1 MGLVKTFIYKEEFL
15 DNIKRYKYGLNWPV
29 VYIIR
34 NDKEAYVGESS
45 RVYNR
50 SLEHLKN
57 KDRIKLDTIDI
68 VADADFNKSATL
80 ELESLLIEHM
90 AADGKYLLQ
99 NGNSGLR
106 KHNYYEKDK
115 YIKKFDAIWSE
126 LKEKEIVVRG
136 LFEIRNSDLFKY
148 SPYKSLTTEQLEVV
162 ESIVDSIINNKK
174 SNHLIQGEPGTGK
187 TIVAIYLLK
196 YLIEKEETR
205 NLKVGLVVPMTSLR
219 TTLKKVFR
227 SVKNLK
233 ANMVL
238 GPSDVVG
245 ENYDILIVDEAHR
258 LNRRVNITNM
268 KSFDDCNKKLGL
280 DKNNDQLDWIRL
292 STKHM
297 ILCYDKNQSIKPSD
311 VRSEKFEEI
320 QFEKHKI
327 TSQMRVLAG
336 QDYISYIE
344 NILNESQDGVRNFDE
359 YELYIFDDLDEMY
372 KKIIDKDKEYGLC
385 RMIAGYAWEWKSQK
399 NNDAYDIV
407 IGESK
412 FKWNSEPKDWINSQN
427 AIKEVGCI
435 HTTQGY
441 DINYAGV
448 ILGNEI
454 VYRDN
459 KIQIVKEN
467 YYDKNGKRTVT
478 DENELKK
485 YIINIYKTI
494 LTRGIRGT
502 YIYICDEDLRNYFK
516 RYVKAFVSG
525 IKGFEN
531 NIMEKEI
538 VKEKINVG

>member
-1 MGLVKTFIYKEEFL
+1 MGLVKTFAYKEEFL
-15 DNIKRYKYGLNWPV
+15 DNIKRYKYGVNWPV

-34 NDKEAYVGESS
+34 NNKEAYVGESS

-68 VADADFNKSATL
+68 VADDDFNKSATL

-99 NGNSGLR
+99 NGNGGLR

-115 YIKKFDAIWSE
+115 YIKKFDIIWSE

-136 LFEIRNSDLFKY
+136 LFEIRNSNLFKY
-148 SPYKSLTTEQLEVV
+148 SPYKSLTSEQLEVV

-196 YLIEKEETR
+196 HLIEKEESK

-227 SVKNLK
+227 NVKNLK
-233 ANMVL
+233 ASMVL
-238 GPSDVVG
+238 GPSDVIG
-245 ENYDILIVDEAHR
+245 KDYDILIVDEAHR
-258 LNRRVNITNM
+258 LNRRVNITNV
-268 KSFDDCNKKLGL
+268 KSFDDCNRKLGL

-292 STKHM
+292 SSKHM

-311 VRSEKFEEI
+311 VRPEKFEEI
-320 QFEKHKI
+320 PFEKHKI

-336 QDYISYIE
+336 EDYINYIE
-344 NILNESQDGVRNFDE
+344 NIINENQDEFRSFGE
-359 YELYIFDDLDEMY
+359 YELYIFDNLDEMHR
-372 KKIIDKDKEYGLC
+372 KIIDKDKEYGLC
-385 RMIAGYAWEWKSQK
+385 RMIAGYAWEWKSKK
-399 NNDAYDIV
+399 NPDEYDIV

-459 KIQIVKEN
+459 KIQIVKEK
-467 YYDKNGKRTVT
+467 YYDKNGKKTVT

-502 YIYICDEDLRNYFK
+502 YIYICDEELRNYFK
-516 RYVKAFVSG
+516 RYIKTFVSDIEG
-525 IKGFEN
+525 LEK
-531 NIMEKEI
+531 NIIEKEI
-538 VKEKINVG
+538 IKEKVY

>member
-1 MGLVKTFIYKEEFL
+1 MK
-15 DNIKRYKYGLNWPV
+15 KRA
-29 VYIIR
+29 
-34 NDKEAYVGESS
+34 ECTS
-45 RVYNR
+45 
-50 SLEHLKN
+50 
-57 KDRIKLDTIDI
+57 
-68 VADADFNKSATL
+68 
-80 ELESLLIEHM
+80 
-90 AADGKYLLQ
+90 
-99 NGNSGLR
+99 
-106 KHNYYEKDK
+106 
-115 YIKKFDAIWSE
+115 
-126 LKEKEIVVRG
+126 
-136 LFEIRNSDLFKY
+136 
-148 SPYKSLTTEQLEVV
+148 EQLEVV
-162 ESIVDSIINNKK
+162 ESIVDSIVNNSK
-174 SNHLIQGEPGTGK
+174 SDHLIQGELGTGK

-227 SVKNLK
+227 NVKNLK
-233 ANMVL
+233 SSMVL
-238 GPSDVVG
+238 GPSDVIG
-245 ENYDILIVDEAHR
+245 KDYDILIVDEAHR

-268 KSFDDCNKKLGL
+268 KSFDDCNRKLGL

-311 VRSEKFEEI
+311 VRPEKFEEI
-320 QFEKHKI
+320 VFEKHRI

-336 QDYISYIE
+336 EDYINYIE
-344 NILNESQDGVRNFDE
+344 NIINENQDEFRSFGE
-359 YELYIFDDLDEMY
+359 YELYIFDNLDEMH
-372 KKIIDKDKEYGLC
+372 KKIIDKDKKYGLC

-399 NNDAYDIV
+399 NPDEYDIV

-459 KIQIVKEN
+459 KIQIVKEK
-467 YYDKNGKRTVT
+467 YYDKNGKKTVT
-478 DENELKK
+478 DKNELKK

-502 YIYICDEDLRNYFK
+502 YIYICDEELRNYFK
-516 RYVKAFVSG
+516 RYIKTFVSDIEG
-525 IKGFEN
+525 LEK
-531 NIMEKEI
+531 NIIEKEVI
-538 VKEKINVG
+538 KDKVY

>member
-1 MGLVKTFIYKEEFL
+1 MGLVKTFAYKEEFL
-15 DNIKRYKYGLNWPV
+15 DNIKRYKYGVNWPV

-34 NDKEAYVGESS
+34 NNKEAYIGESS

-57 KDRIKLDTIDI
+57 NDRVKLDTIDI

-99 NGNSGLR
+99 NSNGGLR

-115 YIKKFDAIWSE
+115 YIKKFDTIWSE

-136 LFEIRNSDLFKY
+136 LFEIRNSNLFKY
-148 SPYKSLTTEQLEVV
+148 SPYKSLTSEQLEVV
-162 ESIVDSIINNKK
+162 ESIVNSIINNNK

-227 SVKNLK
+227 NVKNLK
-233 ANMVL
+233 SSMVL
-238 GPSDVVG
+238 GPSDVIG
-245 ENYDILIVDEAHR
+245 KDYDILIVDEAHR

-268 KSFDDCNKKLGL
+268 KSFDDCNRKLGL

-311 VRSEKFEEI
+311 VRPEKFEEI
-320 QFEKHKI
+320 AFEKHRI
-327 TSQMRVLAG
+327 TSQMRGLAG
-336 QDYISYIE
+336 EDYINYIE
-344 NILNESQDGVRNFDE
+344 NIINENQDEFRSFGE
-359 YELYIFDDLDEMY
+359 YELYIFDNLDEMH
-372 KKIIDKDKEYGLC
+372 KKIIDKDQEYGLC

-399 NNDAYDIV
+399 NPDQYDIV

-412 FKWNSEPKDWINSQN
+412 LKWNSEPKDWINSQN

-459 KIQIVKEN
+459 KIQIVKEK
-467 YYDKNGKRTVT
+467 YYDKNGKKTVT

-502 YIYICDEDLRNYFK
+502 YIYICDEELRNYFK
-516 RYVKAFVSG
+516 RYIKTFVSDIEG
-525 IKGFEN
+525 LEK
-531 NIMEKEI
+531 NIIEKEI
-538 VKEKINVG
+538 IKEKVY

>member
-1 MGLVKTFIYKEEFL
+1 MGLVKTFTYKEEFL

-57 KDRIKLDTIDI
+57 DDRVKLDTIDI
-68 VADADFNKSATL
+68 VADDDFNKSATL

-99 NGNSGLR
+99 NGNGGLR
-106 KHNYYEKDK
+106 KHNYYEKAK
-115 YIKKFDAIWSE
+115 YVEKFDSIWNE
-126 LKEKEIVVRG
+126 LKQKDIVVRG

-196 YLIEKEETR
+196 YLIEKEETK

-219 TTLKKVFR
+219 STLKKVFR
-227 SVKNLK
+227 NVKNLK
-233 ANMVL
+233 ASMVL

-245 ENYDILIVDEAHR
+245 EDYDILIVDEAHR

-268 KSFDDCNKKLGL
+268 KSFDDCNRKLGL

-311 VRSEKFEEI
+311 VRPEKFEEI
-320 QFEKHKI
+320 KFEKHRI

-336 QDYISYIE
+336 EDYISYIE
-344 NILNESQDGVRNFDE
+344 NILSERQDEPKDFGE
-359 YELYIFDDLDEMY
+359 YELYVFDNLHEMH
-372 KKIIDKDKEYGLC
+372 KKIIDKDKKYGLC
-385 RMIAGYAWEWKSQK
+385 RMIAGYAWEWKTQK
-399 NNDAYDIV
+399 NPNDYDIV

-412 FKWNSEPKDWINSQN
+412 FKWNSKSKDWINSEN
-427 AIKEVGCI
+427 AIEEVGCI

-454 VYRDN
+454 VYRNN
-459 KIQIVKEN
+459 KIQIFKEN

-478 DENELKK
+478 DEDELKK
-485 YIINIYKTI
+485 YILNIYKTI

-502 YIYICDEDLRNYFK
+502 YIYICDEELRNYFK
-516 RYVKAFVSG
+516 RYIKTFVSEIEG
-525 IKGFEN
+525 LEKNIIETEIIKD
-531 NIMEKEI
+531 K
-538 VKEKINVG
+538 VY

>member
-1 MGLVKTFIYKEEFL
+1 MGLVKTFAYKEEFL
-15 DNIKRYKYGLNWPV
+15 DNIKRYKYGVNWPV

-34 NDKEAYVGESS
+34 NNKEAYVGESS

-57 KDRIKLDTIDI
+57 NDRVKLDTIDI

-99 NGNSGLR
+99 NGNGGLR

-115 YIKKFDAIWSE
+115 YIKKFDTIWSE

-136 LFEIRNSDLFKY
+136 LFEIRNSNLFKY
-148 SPYKSLTTEQLEVV
+148 SPYKSLTSEQLEVV

-227 SVKNLK
+227 NVKNLK
-233 ANMVL
+233 ASMVL
-238 GPSDVVG
+238 GPSDVIG
-245 ENYDILIVDEAHR
+245 KDYDILIVDEAHR
-258 LNRRVNITNM
+258 LNRRVNITNV
-268 KSFDDCNKKLGL
+268 KSFDDCNRKLGL

-311 VRSEKFEEI
+311 VCPEKFEEI
-320 QFEKHKI
+320 PFEKHRI
-327 TSQMRVLAG
+327 TSQMRVLG
-336 QDYISYIE
+336 GEDYINYIE
-344 NILNESQDGVRNFDE
+344 NIINENQDEFRSFGE
-359 YELYIFDDLDEMY
+359 YELYIFDNLDEMH
-372 KKIIDKDKEYGLC
+372 KKIIDKDQEYGLC
-385 RMIAGYAWEWKSQK
+385 RMIAGYAWEWKSKK
-399 NNDAYDIV
+399 NPDEYDIV

-459 KIQIVKEN
+459 KIQIVKEK
-467 YYDKNGKRTVT
+467 YYDKNGKKTVT

-502 YIYICDEDLRNYFK
+502 YIYICDEELRNYFK
-516 RYVKAFVSG
+516 RYIKTFVSDIEG
-525 IKGFEN
+525 LEK
-531 NIMEKEI
+531 NIIEKEI
-538 VKEKINVG
+538 IKEKVY

>member
-1 MGLVKTFIYKEEFL
+1 MGLVKTFTYKEEFL

-57 KDRIKLDTIDI
+57 DDRVKLDTIDI
-68 VADADFNKSATL
+68 VADDDFNKSATL

-99 NGNSGLR
+99 NGNGGLR
-106 KHNYYEKDK
+106 KHNYYEKAK
-115 YIKKFDAIWSE
+115 YVEKFDSIWNE

-174 SNHLIQGEPGTGK
+174 SKHLIQGEPGTGK

-196 YLIEKEETR
+196 YLIEKEETK

-219 TTLKKVFR
+219 STLKKVFR
-227 SVKNLK
+227 NVKNLK
-233 ANMVL
+233 ASMVL

-245 ENYDILIVDEAHR
+245 EDYDILIVDEAHR

-268 KSFDDCNKKLGL
+268 KSFDDCNRKLGL

-311 VRSEKFEEI
+311 VRPEKFEEI
-320 QFEKHKI
+320 KFEKHRI

-336 QDYISYIE
+336 EDYISYIE
-344 NILNESQDGVRNFDE
+344 NILRESQDEPKDFGE
-359 YELYIFDDLDEMY
+359 YELYVFDNLDEMH
-372 KKIIDKDKEYGLC
+372 KKIIDKDKKYGLC
-385 RMIAGYAWEWKSQK
+385 RMIAGYAWEWKTQK
-399 NNDAYDIV
+399 NPNDYDIV

-412 FKWNSEPKDWINSQN
+412 FKWNSKSKDWINSEN
-427 AIKEVGCI
+427 AIEEVGCI

-454 VYRDN
+454 VYRNN
-459 KIQIVKEN
+459 KIQIFKEN

-478 DENELKK
+478 DEDELKK
-485 YIINIYKTI
+485 YILNIYKTI

-502 YIYICDEDLRNYFK
+502 YIYICDEELRNYFK
-516 RYVKAFVSG
+516 RYIKTFVAEIEG
-525 IKGFEN
+525 LEKNIIETEIIKD
-531 NIMEKEI
+531 K
-538 VKEKINVG
+538 VHR

>member
-1 MGLVKTFIYKEEFL
+1 MGLVKTFAYKEEFL
-15 DNIKRYKYGLNWPV
+15 DNIKRYKYGVNWPV

-34 NDKEAYVGESS
+34 NNKEAYVGESS

-57 KDRIKLDTIDI
+57 NDRVKLDTIDI

-99 NGNSGLR
+99 NGNGGLR
-106 KHNYYEKDK
+106 KHNYYEKAK
-115 YIKKFDAIWSE
+115 YVEKFDSIWNE

-136 LFEIRNSDLFKY
+136 LFEIRNSNLFKY
-148 SPYKSLTTEQLEVV
+148 SPYKSLTSEQLEVV

-196 YLIEKEETR
+196 YLIEKKETR

-227 SVKNLK
+227 NVKNLK
-233 ANMVL
+233 ASMVL

-245 ENYDILIVDEAHR
+245 ETYDILIVDEAHR

-268 KSFDDCNKKLGL
+268 KSFDDCNRKLGL

-311 VRSEKFEEI
+311 VRPEKFEEI
-320 QFEKHKI
+320 PFEKHRI

-336 QDYISYIE
+336 EDYINYIE
-344 NILNESQDGVRNFDE
+344 NIINENQDEFRSFGE
-359 YELYIFDDLDEMY
+359 YELYIFDNLDEMH
-372 KKIIDKDKEYGLC
+372 KKIIDKDQEYGLC

-399 NNDAYDIV
+399 NPDEYDIV

-459 KIQIVKEN
+459 KIQIVKEK
-467 YYDKNGKRTVT
+467 YYDKNGKKTVT

-502 YIYICDEDLRNYFK
+502 YIYICDEELRNYFK
-516 RYVKAFVSG
+516 RYIKTFVSDIEG
-525 IKGFEN
+525 LEK
-531 NIMEKEI
+531 NIIEKEI
-538 VKEKINVG
+538 IKEKVY